1 MTTQDGQ
8 KLSLQLIII
17 LGAIGAL
24 TPLAIDMYLPAMPTI
39 ARDLAVNPSLVQT
52 TLTAYTAG
60 FAIGQLLHGPLA
72 DSYGRKPILIIG
84 VIAFAIAAMFSATSQ
99 GIVEL
104 TWVRAAQGFAGA
116 AAAVIIQALVRD
128 MFERE
133 EFARMMSFITL
144 VMTIAPLIAP
154 MLGGYLSIWFG
165 WRSIFWVLAGFAILI
180 VIAVVFRIP
189 ETLPPEKRLPFHLGS
204 TLRNYAKMLTTP
216 TAVGLIFCSG
226 FSFAGMFTFLTVGS
240 FVYIDLYNVSTEHF
254 GLLFGLNVVCLILMT
269 SINGRLVKKMGS
281 HWMLRFGLIIQ
292 LIAGIGAILGQV
304 LGLGLWGVVIPV
316 MLFVGTISIIGSNT
330 MACLLAKYPHM
341 AGTASSLAGTMR
353 FGTGTVVGGLV
364 ALMHNSSA
372 WPMAITMAL
381 CAFLSAGFYWF
392 LSRDA

>member
-1 MTTQDGQ
+1 MTTKDSPT
-8 KLSLQLIII
+8 LSFQLILI

-39 ARDLAVNPSLVQT
+39 ARDLAVSPSLVQA
-52 TLTAYTAG
+52 TLTSYTAG

-72 DSYGRKPILIIG
+72 DSYGRKPILVIG
-84 VIAFAIAAMFSATSQ
+84 IMAFAFAAICSALSQ

-104 TWVRAAQGFAGA
+104 TWIRAAQGFAGA

-133 EFARMMSFITL
+133 DFARMMSFITL
-144 VMTIAPLIAP
+144 VMTVAPLIAP
-154 MLGGYLSIWFG
+154 MLGGYLAIWFG
-165 WRSIFWVLAGFAILI
+165 WRAIFWVLAGFAVLI
-180 VIAVVFRIP
+180 MLAVTLKIP
-189 ETLPPEKRLPFHLGS
+189 ETLPVEKRLPFHLGT

-216 TAVGLIFCSG
+216 QAVGLIFCSG
-226 FSFAGMFTFLTVGS
+226 FSFAGMFTFLTVGA
-240 FVYIDLYNVSTEHF
+240 FVYIDLYHVGTEHF
-254 GLLFGLNVVCLILMT
+254 GLLFGLNVVCLIMMT
-269 SINGRLVKKMGS
+269 SINGRLVKKKGS
-281 HWMLRFGLIIQ
+281 HWMLRFGLTVQ
-292 LIAGIGAILGQV
+292 LIAGIGLVCGQ
-304 LGLGLWGVVIPV
+304 LLNLGLWGVVIPV

-330 MACLLAKYPHM
+330 MACLLGKYPHM

-364 ALMHNSSA
+364 AMMPDATA
-372 WPMAITMAL
+372 WPMALSMAA
-381 CAFLSAGFYWF
+381 CAVLSAIFYWF

>member
-1 MTTQDGQ
+1 MTTKDSPS
-8 KLSLQLIII
+8 LSLPFILI

-24 TPLAIDMYLPAMPTI
+24 TPIAIDMYLPAMPTI
-39 ARDLAVNPSLVQT
+39 ARDLAVSPSLVQT

-72 DSYGRKPILIIG
+72 DSYGRKPILLVGIFL
-84 VIAFAIAAMFSATSQ
+84 FAVAAMFSAMSQ

-144 VMTIAPLIAP
+144 VMTVAPLIAP
-154 MLGGYLSIWFG
+154 MLGGYLAIWFG
-165 WRSIFWVLAGFAILI
+165 WRSIFWVLAVFAMIII
-180 VIAVVFRIP
+180 VAVAMKIP
-189 ETLPPEKRLPFHLGS
+189 ETLPVERRLPFHLGS
-204 TLRNYAKMLTTP
+204 TLRNYVKMLTTKQ
-216 TAVGLIFCSG
+216 AVGLIFCSG
-226 FSFAGMFTFLTVGS
+226 FSFAGMFTFLTVGA
-240 FVYIDLYNVSTEHF
+240 FVYIDLYHVSTEDF

-281 HWMLRFGLIIQ
+281 HWMLRFGLTVQ
-292 LIAGIGAILGQV
+292 FIAGVGLVCGQV
-304 LGLGLWGVVIPV
+304 FNLGLWGVVIPV

-330 MACLLAKYPHM
+330 MACLLGKYPHM

-353 FGTGTVVGGLV
+353 FGTGTVIGGMV
-364 ALMHNSSA
+364 AMMPDA
-372 WPMAITMAL
+372 TVWPMALTMAT
-381 CAFLSAGFYWF
+381 CATLSAGFYWL
-392 LSRDA
+392 LSRNA